1 MLNPFARR
9 SPICDFMVAS
19 GALRVTD
26 PGYAPDV
33 CCAGQIDGVRNGR
46 WQAQVG
52 YYHCPV
58 DQAAS
63 VQHRQH
69 ERELIASAIAEQ
81 ENVGEGNFAA
91 ITIMQGLRRELA
103 TLEARWKEF
112 DETDP
117 GRVAYLRVCHESQAD
132 AIERDVLDLMGFEL
146 ADITVGVDSAKVG
159 FFDLAPYL
167 AVYANAGDQPSGASS
182 AACTFQLN
190 IEQLIEANHLFGVVG
205 FGAVSSTGYGDGM
218 YQCFTRSD
226 GGNIVDAKIVF
237 IEPED
242 ESETE

>member
-9 SPICDFMVAS
+9 SPLCEFGVAS

-33 CCAGQIDGVRNGR
+33 WCAGQLDGVRNGR
-46 WQAQVG
+46 WLAQVG
-52 YYHCPV
+52 YYHCP
-58 DQAAS
+58 DDRAAIE
-63 VQHRQH
+63 QYRQH
-69 ERELIASAIAEQ
+69 DRARIASAIAEQ
-81 ENVGEGNFAA
+81 EQVGEGNFAA

-117 GRVAYLRVCHESQAD
+117 GRVAYLRVCHESQ
-132 AIERDVLDLMGFEL
+132 RDVIEQEVLDVTGFEL

-159 FFDLAPYL
+159 FFDLAPYR
-167 AVYANAGDQPSGASS
+167 AVYASAVDQPSDASS
-182 AACTFQLN
+182 AARTFQLN

-218 YQCFTRSD
+218 YPCFTRVD
-226 GGNIVDAKIVF
+226 GGDIVDARIVF
-237 IEPED
+237 IDPED
-242 ESETE
+242 VPAS